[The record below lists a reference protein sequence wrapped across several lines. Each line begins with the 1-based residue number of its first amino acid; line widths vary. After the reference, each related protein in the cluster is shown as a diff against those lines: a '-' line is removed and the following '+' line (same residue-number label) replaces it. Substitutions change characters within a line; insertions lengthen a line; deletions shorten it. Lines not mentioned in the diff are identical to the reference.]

1 MYYFIVVFQVFGLTD
16 RFKKIYAGGGAFL
29 RGSVPSQNFRH
40 KNKRQKVREMLL
52 SCEKRN
58 AFNRTIARSHEI
70 VQQEVGWVV
79 FGVKF
84 ESIYTVF
91 CELKSRGNPRIAL
104 RASVKLVETFL
115 VLHGEITP
123 INRKASIRLRRS
135 L

>member
-1 MYYFIVVFQVFGLTD
+1 MYYFIVVFSDFRLDRQVQ
-16 RFKKIYAGGGAFL
+16 KKIRGGGAFF

-84 ESIYTVF
+84 ESICTVF
-91 CELKSRGNPRIAL
+91 CKLKSRRNPRIAL
-104 RASVKLVETFL
+104 RASVSLVETFF
-115 VLHGEITP
+115 VFHGEITP
-123 INRKASIRLRRS
+123 INRKVSLRLRRS